1 MNIIKNRIFFYS
13 ISGTLTLCAFA
24 ALFLWGLKPGID
36 FVGGSLMEIEFV
48 GDRVNLKSVQEAF
61 YSSGITT
68 VATQRIGEKGY
79 MFRFRNISEDEHRV
93 LATKLSGNAQNSDSV
108 FVEKRFNTI
117 GPAIGRE
124 LQASSYKAIALVLVF
139 ILVYVAWAFRKVSDP
154 VSSWKYG
161 AVAIITLLH
170 DVSIP
175 VGVFA
180 YLGHFFGVE
189 IDMLFISGILTILG
203 FSVHDTIVVFD
214 RIREKLLREKAR
226 GLFEDIVE
234 RSVKETIVRSINTS
248 LTAIV
253 ALTAV
258 FFFGGETTRFMS
270 LLLIIGMAVG
280 VYSSIFIASPLL
292 VSFERI
298 KKRA

>member
-1 MNIIKNRIFFYS
+1 MNIIKNRKFFYC
-13 ISGTLTLCAFA
+13 ISGALTFLAFVA
-24 ALFLWGLKPGID
+24 FFLWGLKPGID
-36 FVGGSLMEIEFV
+36 FIGGSLMEIEFIE
-48 GDRVNLKSVQEAF
+48 DRANPESIQTAFRDAGIATVVVQGA
-61 YSSGITT
+61 
-68 VATQRIGEKGY
+68 GEKGY
-79 MFRFRNISEDEHRV
+79 MLRFRNISEDEHHV
-93 LATKLSGNAQNSDSV
+93 LTAKLSGNSKNPDSV
-108 FVEKRFNTI
+108 FMEKRFNTI

-124 LQASSYKAIALVLVF
+124 LQTSSYKAIALVLVF
-139 ILVYVAWAFRKVSDP
+139 ILLYVAWAFRRVSEP

-161 AVAIITLLH
+161 IVAIITLLH
-170 DVSIP
+170 DISIP
-175 VGVFA
+175 IGVFA

-214 RIREKLLREKAR
+214 RIREKLLTEKDH
-226 GLFEDIVE
+226 GSFEDIVE

-248 LTAIV
+248 LTVIV

-258 FFFGGETTRFMS
+258 FFFGGDTTRFMS